1 MVRSRYLQAIF
12 GLLLIFSADA
22 IVSAQRPAHW
32 SPQTPQISGRWV
44 YLGQANVNGRVDRDR
59 INVGRGRGRFQRI
72 QIRVDRA
79 PIEFYRV
86 VVHYANGRSEEVDV
100 RHRIPAGGQTRAIDL
115 RGDERAIDS
124 VEFFYARGRWGSG
137 REPRVRLYGII

>member
-1 MVRSRYLQAIF
+1 MNYGRFKKATIWLALTCVFALPVAATFTSP
-12 GLLLIFSADA
+12 
-22 IVSAQRPAHW
+22 VSAQGYHR
-32 SPQTPQISGRWV
+32 R
-44 YLGQANVNGRVDRDR
+44 YDRR
-59 INVGRGRGRFQRI
+59 ARYYYRRFQRI

-86 VVHYANGRSEEVDV
+86 VVHYANGRSEEVGV
-100 RHRIPAGGQTRAIDL
+100 RERIPAGGQTRAIDL

-124 VEFFYARGRWGSG
+124 VEFFYARGRWGYG

>member
-1 MVRSRYLQAIF
+1 M
-12 GLLLIFSADA
+12 
-22 IVSAQRPAHW
+22 
-32 SPQTPQISGRWV
+32 
-44 YLGQANVNGRVDRDR
+44 NGRVDRDR
-59 INVGRGRGRFQRI
+59 IYMGRGRGRFQNI

-100 RHRIPAGGQTRAIDL
+100 RQRIPAGGQTRAIDL

-124 VEFFYARGRWGSG
+124 VEFFYARGRWGYG

>member
-1 MVRSRYLQAIF
+1 MIRSMYVRLVL
-12 GLLLIFSADA
+12 GLLFILSVGGA
-22 IVSAQRPAHW
+22 VSAQRPSRW
-32 SPQTPQISGRWV
+32 SSNTPQTYGRWT

-59 INVGRGRGRFQRI
+59 ISVGRGRGRFQRI

-86 VVHYANGRSEEVDV
+86 VVHYENGRSEEVDV
-100 RHRIPAGGQTRAIDL
+100 RQRIPAGGQTRAIDL

-124 VEFFYARGRWGSG
+124 VEFFYARGRWGYG
-137 REPRVRLYGII
+137 REPRVRLYGI